1 MSFSLEKLFKSSSN
15 SNNAVNFAT
24 APEIFSTY
32 PSEVPDT
39 TFCGTPQW
47 DKLSGF
53 LFKYNCFTAVRS
65 AGLWIGL
72 ELNPKMENLTLQ
84 NIMSSAYD
92 EGLMILK
99 ANNNTLRL
107 APALTISEKEIKLGV
122 KKLEKSLSRLL

>member
-1 MSFSLEKLFKSSSN
+1 MYKRQDLNK
-15 SNNAVNFAT
+15 
-24 APEIFSTY
+24 
-32 PSEVPDT
+32 
-39 TFCGTPQW
+39 
-47 DKLSGF
+47 
-53 LFKYNCFTAVRS
+53 KYNCFTAVRS

-72 ELNPKMENLTLQ
+72 ELNSKIENLTLQ